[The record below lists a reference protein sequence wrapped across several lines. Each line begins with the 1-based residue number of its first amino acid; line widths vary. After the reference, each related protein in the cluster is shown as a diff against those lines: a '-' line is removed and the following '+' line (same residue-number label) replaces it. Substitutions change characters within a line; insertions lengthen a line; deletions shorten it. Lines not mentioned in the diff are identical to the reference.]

1 MCSDAR
7 EPKPS
12 ARCRQ
17 LLCSEGECSV
27 SAQEEARI
35 VKNISKHFQRNK
47 EMQHVEDAAVSLCW
61 HLRRLGWGWPGARSA
76 DGLPTSHWFCGNPGM
91 GGAVGRSPASGLKG
105 GPSFQQLPVPA
116 QGPRGAHVAARA
128 PSMHSAH
135 TAFKG
140 KVAAVPS
147 RVDAW
152 GQAAC
157 SKQAEGRE
165 WLLAVS
171 CRLEPGEGPELR
183 SQHLWQRPWVL
194 LTCRLGR
201 NNSSLRVPPHVASS
215 S

>member
-105 GPSFQQLPVPA
+105 GPSFQCQPKGLGEPMWQPELPVCTLHTRRSRARWQRCHPGWTLGARRPA
-116 QGPRGAHVAARA
+116 VNKRRGESGCWQCRA
-128 PSMHSAH
+128 GS
-135 TAFKG
+135 
-140 KVAAVPS
+140 S
-147 RVDAW
+147 RVRGPSSGASTCGGD
-152 GQAAC
+152 
-157 SKQAEGRE
+157 
-165 WLLAVS
+165 
-171 CRLEPGEGPELR
+171 PG
-183 SQHLWQRPWVL
+183 
-194 LTCRLGR
+194 CF
-201 NNSSLRVPPHVASS
+201 
-215 S
+215 